1 MAIDNDD
8 ARRNNPSDER
18 VADLDPAPAMAKR
31 VADEKTILRRILAEC
46 RAGLP
51 ALRATRM
58 SVLVQRN
65 LIESPCYVDAPCIVL
80 YAAKDNEV
88 ATDLI
93 FAHGTALGRRVFYP
107 RIVSG
112 THHLCLVRVQTL
124 AELQPGEFGILEPTG
139 AEIARNADL
148 ERALICVPGV
158 AFGLAGQ
165 RLGRGGGYYDR
176 LIAALSPQT
185 VTAGLAYS
193 FQVLDRLPEAPSDR
207 CLGLIVTESAVR
219 GAAGSF
225 PAVGA
230 RMDSGG

>member
-1 MAIDNDD
+1 MSM
-8 ARRNNPSDER
+8 P
-18 VADLDPAPAMAKR
+18 
-31 VADEKTILRRILAEC
+31 
-46 RAGLP
+46 RASSF
-51 ALRATRM
+51 T
-58 SVLVQRN
+58 
-65 LIESPCYVDAPCIVL
+65 
-80 YAAKDNEV
+80 AAKDNEV
-88 ATDLI
+88 SRARPDFRARDRL
-93 FAHGTALGRRVFYP
+93 GTARVLPADRCGNSITFALFACRP
-107 RIVSG
+107 
-112 THHLCLVRVQTL
+112 L

-139 AEIARNADL
+139 AEIARNDDL

-158 AFGLAGQ
+158 AFGPAGQ

-176 LIAALSPQT
+176 LMATLSPQT

-207 CLGLIVTESAVR
+207 RLGLIVTESAVR

>member
-8 ARRNNPSDER
+8 TRRNNPSDER
-18 VADLDPAPAMAKR
+18 VNLDPAPAMAKR
-31 VADEKTILRRILAEC
+31 VADEKTTLRRILAEC
-46 RAGLP
+46 RSGLP
-51 ALRATRM
+51 AARAAQM
-58 SVLVQRN
+58 SALVQHN
-65 LIESPCYVDAPCIVL
+65 LIETRRYAEAACVIL
-80 YAAKDNEV
+80 YASKDNEV
-88 ATDLI
+88 ATELI
-93 FAHGTALGRRVFYP
+93 FEHAIVSGRLVFYP
-107 RIVSG
+107 RIVPG
-112 THHLCLVRVQTL
+112 THQLTLVRVQTL

-139 AEIARNADL
+139 AEIARDADL

-158 AFGLAGQ
+158 AFGPAGQ

-185 VTAGLAYS
+185 ITVGLAYS

-207 CLGLIVTESAVR
+207 RLGLIVTESAVR
-219 GAAGSF
+219 GAAGSS

>member
-8 ARRNNPSDER
+8 TRRNNPSDER
-18 VADLDPAPAMAKR
+18 VNLDPAPAMAMG
-31 VADEKTILRRILAEC
+31 VADEKTTLRRILAEC

-51 ALRATRM
+51 VSCAARM
-58 SVLVQRN
+58 SALVQRN
-65 LIESPCYVDAPCIVL
+65 LIETPHYADAACVIL

-93 FAHGTALGRRVFYP
+93 FEHAIASGRHVFYP
-107 RIVSG
+107 RIVRG
-112 THHLCLVRVQTL
+112 THHLSLVRVQTL
-124 AELQPGEFGILEPTG
+124 AELRPGEFGILEPMG
-139 AEIARNADL
+139 AEIARDADL

-158 AFGLAGQ
+158 AFGPAGQ

-176 LIAALSPQT
+176 LIAALAPQT

-207 CLGLIVTESAVR
+207 RLGLIVTEPAVR
-219 GAAGSF
+219 EAAGSS
-225 PAVGA
+225 PAAGA